1 MWNRLFTTLTTIHQN
16 YEIMK
21 LKFTYLMIMFV
32 AGGLSL
38 LNAQITPK
46 DGSLQE
52 LPQFVDFEDFNGVN
66 LSEMYPGWQEG
77 KGYLQPEFAGGAW
90 FSADQIHD
98 SKTAA
103 VGFSFTGLRDEWIIS
118 PQFMATETTVI
129 SFKAALS
136 RFWDDPVT
144 GNLAFNDSIS
154 ILVSTNTAQFD
165 FSHLIHSFKLGNTPG
180 WELQRYQFDLSEFA
194 GQLIHLAFYAT
205 NGQEANSLA
214 AFHLDDI
221 VIKNA
226 VAYDAMPLELI
237 SPLANT
243 CFTPQ
248 TPISVL
254 IRNDGLEPI
263 SSVPVRVR
271 VRGAINEN
279 FFGIYEGILAPGEE
293 GIVHAGFIDGTAYG
307 EYTFS
312 VETELPGDEFPYTNA
327 LRPVTINNAEPRE
340 LPLPFMNFM
349 GFFWNNLGDIYPG
362 WYEARG
368 KDYPRVAMDTD
379 WQGASFDGA
388 RTANVFFAGLG
399 TEDWM
404 VGPKFNATENL
415 VVELRAA
422 AEYIQGGQQMGSDD
436 KLAIMISADCG
447 ETWQEAGAIKRED
460 NLTAS
465 LQPFSFSIPDFAG
478 EEIILAFYATTG
490 NVSDPQQYILHV
502 TDIDIKNLFDYD
514 AGVTRIIS
522 PGASCSFS
530 DEEELI
536 VEVKNFGL
544 QTISDFQIAYSLNG
558 ADPVV
563 ETITQSLGYNDVINY
578 TFISALDLTQQDDNV
593 LSVWTM
599 LENDQNPDNDALMNL
614 PLLLSSHD
622 LAAEG
627 QYTMGFEEHEDFSDW
642 LVEDGNNDGTE
653 WELWEDPVH
662 AHSGSFSFAYFS
674 NQTSTPS
681 NDWLFSPCFFLQE
694 GNTYNISF
702 WYKNRATN
710 WPESLKLMLGNTQHS
725 SSMNITL
732 IDLGQISNSNYLKAE
747 VEFTVSESGEY
758 YFGWHAYG
766 PADQFGMHIDDITV
780 YQIFDQDLALL
791 DFRAER
797 NKDENCVL
805 DDVDEIQLRIWNA
818 GTEAIG
824 QISVA
829 MEIDHADPIQ
839 LTANQV
845 LEAGEIAW
853 VSFTD
858 GFVLDA
864 YQLYHLNFYITND
877 EDQNPTNDTL
887 TVESYLHSD
896 YKMGFEA
903 DEDFSGW
910 TVQSLAGVNEWHV
923 YEGAGQSNTG
933 TQALAIR
940 TDGGGGNT
948 ANDDWAISDCF
959 YLEAGKCYEISFWY
973 RSWFSTENLAVYM
986 GTDNDHSAMDI
997 LLIDIPQFNS
1007 NAYLHASH
1015 QFTVEED
1022 GIYYFGWHTD
1032 GGTSGRYYVF
1042 VDDVK
1047 IVEDVAAQ
1055 PVADPFTEIL
1065 DLEVFFSANAENY
1078 ASLEWDFGD
1087 GNTSNQ
1093 ADVFH
1098 VYESTGTYDII
1109 LSLFGGCVD
1118 AVYEFSVT
1126 IDCVMEPDF
1135 EFQVDGTVVTF
1146 LALEDAAGYQW
1157 EFGDGTLGWGHEVI
1171 HDYAIEESQ
1180 TFTVTLTAF
1189 YNCGKGMVEKQVQI
1203 EITGVDDLL
1212 NDIAA
1217 GDFLLYPNP
1226 AHSIITVASA
1236 SPMSRVIITDLLGKV
1251 VYDNIVPGKSEMSI
1265 PVGKLHTGLYLVHVY
1280 VEGDVMVK
1288 KLQVNR

>member
-1 MWNRLFTTLTTIHQN
+1 
-16 YEIMK
+16 MK
-21 LKFTYLMIMFV
+21 LNFTFLMIVMMT
-32 AGGLSL
+32 AGVSV
-38 LNAQITPK
+38 LNAQMSPK
-46 DGSLQE
+46 DGSYQE
-52 LPQFVDFEDFNGVN
+52 LPQFVDFEEFNGVN
-66 LSEMYPGWQEG
+66 LSEIYPGWQEG
-77 KGYLQPEFAGGAW
+77 KGYQQPQYAGGAW
-90 FSADQIHD
+90 FSADQMHN

-103 VGFSFTGLRDEWIIS
+103 VGFSFTGLKDEWIIS

-144 GNLAFNDSIS
+144 GNLAHNDSIS
-154 ILVSTNTAQFD
+154 ILVSTNTSQFD
-165 FSHLIHSFKLGNTPG
+165 FAHLVHSFKLGNTPG
-180 WELQRYQFDLSEFA
+180 WELERYQFDLSNFA

-226 VAYDAMPLELI
+226 VGFDAIPLELV
-237 SPLANT
+237 SPVANT
-243 CFTPQ
+243 CFADQ
-248 TPISVL
+248 TPITVL
-254 IRNDGLEPI
+254 IQNDGLEPI
-263 SSVPVRVR
+263 TSVPVRVR
-271 VRGAINEN
+271 VRGAVNEN
-279 FFGIYEGILAPGEE
+279 FYGIYEGTLQPGEQ
-293 GIVHAGFIDGTAYG
+293 GLVHAGYIENGNYG
-307 EYTFS
+307 QYTFS
-312 VETELPGDEFPYTNA
+312 VETELPGDEFQYNNA
-327 LRPVTINNAEPRE
+327 LSSIVIDHPEPVE

-349 GFFWNNLGDIYPG
+349 GFFWNNLSDIYPG

-379 WQGASFDGA
+379 WQGTNFDGA

-422 AEYIQGGQQMGSDD
+422 AEYIQGGTQMGSDD

-447 ETWQEAGAIKRED
+447 ETWQEAAAIKRED

-465 LQPFSFSIPDFAG
+465 LQPFSFSIPDYADQ
-478 EEIILAFYATTG
+478 EIILAFYATTG
-490 NVSDPQQYILHV
+490 NVSDPQQYIVHV

-514 AGVTRIIS
+514 AGVTRILS
-522 PGASCSFS
+522 PGASCGFS

-536 VEVKNFGL
+536 VEVKNFGF

-563 ETITQSLGYNDVINY
+563 ETISQSLDYNDVISY
-578 TFISALDLTQQDDNV
+578 TFTSTLDLTQQDDNV

-599 LENDQNPDNDALMNL
+599 LENDEYAGNDGLMDI

-622 LAAEG
+622 LAGEG

-653 WELWEDPVH
+653 WELINDPVH

-674 NQTSTPS
+674 NQTSSPS

-694 GNTYNISF
+694 GITYNVSF
-702 WYKNRATN
+702 WYKNRASN
-710 WPESLKLMLGNTQHS
+710 WPESLKLMLGNSQHS
-725 SSMNITL
+725 SSMNVTL
-732 IDLGQISNSNYLKAE
+732 IDLGHIANPGYLKAE
-747 VEFTVSESGEY
+747 VEFTVDESGEY

-766 PADQFGMHIDDITV
+766 SADQFGMHIDDITV
-780 YQIFDQDLALL
+780 YQVFDQDLALL
-791 DFRAER
+791 NFRAER

-805 DDVDEIQLRIWNA
+805 DNVDEIQLRIWNA
-818 GTEAIG
+818 GTEIVS

-839 LTANQV
+839 LNADQV
-845 LEAGEIAW
+845 LEAGETAW
-853 VSFTD
+853 VSFTA

-864 YQLYHLNFYITND
+864 YQLYHLNFYVTNV
-877 EDQNPTNDTL
+877 EDQNSTNDTL
-887 TVESYLHSD
+887 TVENFLHSD
-896 YKMGFEA
+896 YNMGFEA

-910 TVQSLAGVNEWHV
+910 NVQSLEGVNEWHV
-923 YEGAGQSNTG
+923 REGADQANSG

-940 TDGGGGNT
+940 TDGAGGNT
-948 ANDDWAISDCF
+948 ANDDWAITDCF
-959 YLEAGKCYEISFWY
+959 HLEAGKCYEISFWY

-997 LLIDIPQFNS
+997 LLIDLPEFNS
-1007 NAYLHASH
+1007 NAYLYASY

-1022 GIYYFGWHTD
+1022 GTYYFGWHTD
-1032 GGTSGRYYVF
+1032 GGTSGRYYIF
-1042 VDDVK
+1042 VDDIK
-1047 IVEDVAAQ
+1047 IIEDVAAQ
-1055 PVADPFTEIL
+1055 PVADPYTEIL

-1078 ASLEWDFGD
+1078 SFLEWDFGD
-1087 GNTSNQ
+1087 GNTSNE
-1093 ADVFH
+1093 ANVYH
-1098 VYESTGTYDII
+1098 VYEATGTYDVV
-1109 LSLFGGCVD
+1109 LTLGGGCVD
-1118 AVYEFSVT
+1118 AVYEFSIT
-1126 IDCVMEPDF
+1126 IDCIMDPDF
-1135 EFQVDGTVVTF
+1135 EFTVDGTVVTF
-1146 LALEDAAGYQW
+1146 AALEDAAGYQW
-1157 EFGDGTLGWGHEVI
+1157 EFGDGTMGWGHEI
-1171 HDYAIEESQ
+1171 THDYAVEESQ

-1189 YNCGKGMVEKQVQI
+1189 YNCGNEVVEKQVQI
-1203 EITGVDDLL
+1203 DITGVDDLT
-1212 NDIAA
+1212 DEIAA
-1217 GDFLLYPNP
+1217 GEFLLYPNP
-1226 AHSIITVASA
+1226 AHSTINIVST
-1236 SPMSRVIITDLLGKV
+1236 SPMSRVTITDLLGKV
-1251 VYDNIVPGKSEMSI
+1251 VYDNTVSGKSEINIS
-1265 PVGKLHTGLYLVHVY
+1265 VGDLNTGLYLVHVY
-1280 VEGDVMVK
+1280 GEGDVMVK

>member
-1 MWNRLFTTLTTIHQN
+1 
-16 YEIMK
+16 MK
-21 LKFTYLMIMFV
+21 LNFTFLLIVLMT
-32 AGGLSL
+32 AGVSV
-38 LNAQITPK
+38 LNAQMLPK
-46 DGSLQE
+46 DGSYQE
-52 LPQFVDFEDFNGVN
+52 LPQFVDFEEFNGVN
-66 LSEMYPGWQEG
+66 LSEIYPGWQEG
-77 KGYLQPEFAGGAW
+77 KGYQQPQYAGGAW
-90 FSADQIHD
+90 FSADQIHN

-103 VGFSFTGLRDEWIIS
+103 IGFSFTGLKDEWIIS
-118 PQFMATETTVI
+118 PQFMVTESTVI

-136 RFWDDPVT
+136 RFWDDPVN
-144 GNLAFNDSIS
+144 GNLAHNDSIS
-154 ILVSTNTAQFD
+154 IMVSTNTD
-165 FSHLIHSFKLGNTPG
+165 FLEFTHLVHSFKLGNTPG
-180 WELQRYQFDLSEFA
+180 WELERYQFDLSQFA

-226 VAYDAMPLELI
+226 VGLDAMPLELV
-237 SPLANT
+237 SPVANT
-243 CFTPQ
+243 CFTDQ
-248 TPISVL
+248 TPITVL
-254 IRNDGLEPI
+254 IQNDGLEPI
-263 SSVPVRVR
+263 TSVPVRAR
-271 VRGAINEN
+271 VRGAVNEN
-279 FFGIYEGILAPGEE
+279 FYGIYEGTLQPGEQ
-293 GIVHAGFIDGTAYG
+293 GLVHVGYMINPPNGDFTI
-307 EYTFS
+307 S
-312 VETELPGDEFPYTNA
+312 VETELPGDEF
-327 LRPVTINNAEPRE
+327 VQNNILSSLVFQNPEAME

-349 GFFWNNLGDIYPG
+349 GFFWSNLSDLYPG

-379 WQGASFDGA
+379 WQGTNFDGA
-388 RTANVFFAGLG
+388 RTANVYFAGLG

-404 VGPKFNATENL
+404 VGPKFHATENL

-422 AEYIQGGQQMGSDD
+422 AEYIQGGAQMGTDD
-436 KLAIMISADCG
+436 KLAIMISPDCG
-447 ETWQEAGAIKRED
+447 ETWEEAGRISRQD
-460 NLTAS
+460 NLTGS
-465 LQPFSFSIPDFAG
+465 LQPFTFEIPDYAG
-478 EEIILAFYATTG
+478 QEVILAFYATTG
-490 NVSDPQQYILHV
+490 NVSDPQQYVLHI

-514 AGVTRIIS
+514 AGVTRILS
-522 PGASCSFS
+522 PGASCGFS
-530 DEEELI
+530 DQEELI

-563 ETITQSLGYNDVINY
+563 ETIAESIAYKDVYTY
-578 TFISALDLTQQDDNV
+578 TFTSTLDLTQQDDNV

-599 LENDQNPDNDALMNL
+599 LENDEYAGNDGLMDV
-614 PLLLSSHD
+614 PVMLSSHD
-622 LAAEG
+622 LANEG
-627 QYTMGFEEHEDFSDW
+627 QYSMGFEEHEDFSDW

-662 AHSGSFSFAYFS
+662 AHSGSYSFAYFS
-674 NQTSTPS
+674 NQTNTPS
-681 NDWLFSPCFFLQE
+681 NDWLFSPCFYLQE

-710 WPESLKLMLGNTQHS
+710 WPESLKLMMGNTQHS
-725 SSMNITL
+725 SSMNVTL
-732 IDLGQISNSNYLKAE
+732 IDLGQISNSGYLKAE
-747 VEFTVSESGEY
+747 VEFTVDESGEY

-766 PADQFGMHIDDITV
+766 AADQFGMHIDDITV
-780 YQIFDQDLALL
+780 YQVFDQDLALL
-791 DFRAER
+791 DFRAARE
-797 NKDENCVL
+797 KDENCVL

-818 GTEAIG
+818 GTEAVS

-829 MEIDHADPIQ
+829 MEIDHADPIEMI
-839 LTANQV
+839 ANQE
-845 LEAGEIAW
+845 LAAGETAW
-853 VSFTD
+853 ISFTD

-887 TVESYLHSD
+887 TVESFLHSD

-910 TVQSLAGVNEWHV
+910 TVQSLAGVNQWHV
-923 YEGAGQSNTG
+923 REGADQSYNG

-940 TDGGGGNT
+940 TDGAGGNT
-948 ANDDWAISDCF
+948 ANDDWAITDCF

-986 GTDNDHSAMDI
+986 GTDSDHSAMDI

-1007 NAYLHASH
+1007 NAYLYASY

-1022 GIYYFGWHTD
+1022 GVYYFGWHTD

-1055 PVADPFTEIL
+1055 PIAEPYTEIL

-1087 GNTSNQ
+1087 GNTSSQ
-1093 ADVFH
+1093 ADVYH

-1109 LSLFGGCVD
+1109 LTLFGGCVD

-1135 EFQVDGTVVTF
+1135 EFVVDGKTVTF
-1146 LALEDAAGYQW
+1146 TAHENAAGYQW
-1157 EFGDGTLGWGHEVI
+1157 EFGDGTMGWGHEVI
-1171 HDYAIEESQ
+1171 HNYDVEESQ

-1189 YNCGKGMVEKQVQI
+1189 YNCGKDMVEKQV
-1203 EITGVDDLL
+1203 EIIVTGLDDPSDLHIT
-1212 NDIAA
+1212 D

-1226 AHSIITVASA
+1226 TSSQINIVSTSPII
-1236 SPMSRVIITDLLGKV
+1236 RVMITDLLGKV
-1251 VYDNIVPGKSEMSI
+1251 VYDQIVSGRSELSI
-1265 PVGKLHTGLYLVHVY
+1265 PVGELHTGLYLVHVY
-1280 VEGDVMVK
+1280 AEGDVMVK
-1288 KLQVNR
+1288 KLQISR